1 MGSRKIKIT
10 ATRHAAM
17 YSHLVLTYN
26 DPNFPKIFKKRE
38 KHTNI

>member
-17 YSHLVLTYN
+17 YSQLVLTYN